1 MDDVSISSD
10 CPHLHVTPGADVK
23 DDDDRSRSDSH
34 WAVAQLPEITAPVD
48 HLDLQ
53 RQSGVSVEDIAALL
67 GHREVLAVEGGH
79 PGIRDTGLGRI
90 AGQDADLSDRRHV
103 IPPLFGA
110 GERGGPDVKRQQ
122 LFPVNQE
129 ILLHLDGDQMGLVPI
144 VSADFY
150 LTSRQPD
157 LVVK

>member
-1 MDDVSISSD
+1 M
-10 CPHLHVTPGADVK
+10 
-23 DDDDRSRSDSH
+23 
-34 WAVAQLPEITAPVD
+34 AQLPEIAASVD

-53 RQSGVSVEDIAALL
+53 RQSDVSVEDVAALL
-67 GHREVLAVEGGH
+67 GDREVLAVKGGH
-79 PGIRDTGLGRI
+79 TVIRDTGLGRV
-90 AGQDADLSDRRHV
+90 AGQDPNFSDRRHV
-103 IPPLFGA
+103 IPPLFRA

-129 ILLHLDGDQMGLVPI
+129 ILLYLDWDQMGLVPI

-150 LTSRQPD
+150 LTTRQPD